1 MIIQYRPRID
11 ANLIPMVIAFTIQEH
26 RWVDTT

>member
-11 ANLIPMVIAFTIQEH
+11 ANLIPMIIEFTLQEH
-26 RWVDTT
+26 RLVDKA

>member
-11 ANLIPMVIAFTIQEH
+11 ANLISMITAFTLLEH
-26 RWVDTT
+26 RLVDKA